1 MTGAAAVEH
10 IFNSEAIMKI
20 ICTKNELIKGINIV
34 LKAVPSKTTMS
45 ILECILVEASAGQ
58 IKMTANDMEL
68 GIETVISGKIEEP
81 GMIALNARLFSDIVR
96 KLPDSEVTIE
106 VRDNFN
112 TVIQC
117 EKAKFLISGKDGE
130 DFVRIPM
137 IERDTC
143 VSLSQFTL
151 KELIQQTLF
160 STAAND
166 TNKIMTGELFEINE
180 NVLRV
185 VSLDGHRISLRRVML
200 KETSESRK
208 VIVPGKTLS
217 EISKILSGETEDIV
231 NLYFAKN
238 QIMFEFD
245 ETIVVSRLIEGNY
258 FRVDQMIS
266 SDYETKITINK
277 KELLNCIDRS
287 TLLIREDDKK
297 PLILNMNDEEMELT
311 ISSQIGTM
319 DETIPIIKEGKDMRI
334 GFNPRF
340 LIDALRVIDDENIN
354 IYFMNSKAPCVIRN
368 SENSYVYL
376 ILPVNFV

>member
-10 IFNSEAIMKI
+10 IFNSEAIMRI